1 MADFIELA
9 TWSHDLLRRHL
20 SSLEGKSSSDGDNDD
35 FVVTTETA
43 PSQYGYHDPANPV
56 LYDPTTSAIL
66 GEASSNDMTGYMAK
80 AGARPFFSK
89 TAESE
94 LYLLATNFLLYVA
107 MVIITV
113 MVAKI
118 YFPESLQRGRGN
130 FVPDPASPRKYSYVR
145 SEGGGEETSNNNEV
159 LDSDDDEE
167 EDGEDEVEALISGG
181 DGNSKK
187 ASNART
193 TFLDF
198 DPERTSKNAVF
209 QRLMFCSI
217 MLNVTFVAWGV
228 LQVCLLVPLWLAC
241 SFVLCSSLGRLYCR
255 CLSRHGM
262 LKLLLTHVYLQLL
275 FVLVGTHVDATISS
289 LYRRLLYVFVCSC
302 IYQSVLDHGV
312 EWNPN
317 GIFEATNVSNDGD
330 LRVYL
335 SFHFQHAEFL
345 VSIRSST
352 LCELSSHDAF

>member
-20 SSLEGKSSSDGDNDD
+20 SSLEGGENDD
-35 FVVTTETA
+35 FVDLSSTTTA
-43 PSQYGYHDPANPV
+43 ATDSASSQYGYHDPVNPA

-66 GEASSNDMTGYMAK
+66 GGDDSNGMNGYMAN

-130 FVPDPASPRKYSYVR
+130 SFPDPASPRKYSYVR
-145 SEGGGEETSNNNEV
+145 SEGGEESNNNDNNDNNEV
-159 LDSDDDEE
+159 LDSDDDDEEE
-167 EDGEDEVEALISGG
+167 EDGEDEVEALMSGG
-181 DGNSKK
+181 DGNNSKK
-187 ASNART
+187 KRNART

-228 LQVCLLVPLWLAC
+228 LQVCFLI
-241 SFVLCSSLGRLYCR
+241 FSLRG
-255 CLSRHGM
+255 
-262 LKLLLTHVYLQLL
+262 L
-275 FVLVGTHVDATISS
+275 FVLGPNVSS
-289 LYRRLLYVFVCSC
+289 L
-302 IYQSVLDHGV
+302 
-312 EWNPN
+312 
-317 GIFEATNVSNDGD
+317 T
-330 LRVYL
+330 
-335 SFHFQHAEFL
+335 
-345 VSIRSST
+345 
-352 LCELSSHDAF
+352 